1 MYKFVYFKFFVFIIV
16 RIYMDLVI
24 YINEVNINIYDIC
37 GIWCKYIC
45 KEKMKYNKIILDVIK
60 NKYICM
66 YKNMYRLL
74 NDIGRVSVLKL

>member
-1 MYKFVYFKFFVFIIV
+1 MYKFIYFKFFVFIIV
-16 RIYMDLVI
+16 RIYMDWVI
-24 YINEVNINIYDIC
+24 YINEVNNNIYVIC

-74 NDIGRVSVLKL
+74 NDIGRVSVLKV

>member
-1 MYKFVYFKFFVFIIV
+1 MYKFIYFKFFVFIIV
-16 RIYMDLVI
+16 RIYMDWVI
-24 YINEVNINIYDIC
+24 YINEVNNNIYDIC
-37 GIWCKYIC
+37 GIWSKYIC

-74 NDIGRVSVLKL
+74 NDIGRVSVLKV

>member
-1 MYKFVYFKFFVFIIV
+1 MYKFIYFKFFVFIIV
-16 RIYMDLVI
+16 RIYMDWVI

-45 KEKMKYNKIILDVIK
+45 EEKMKYNKIILDVIK

-74 NDIGRVSVLKL
+74 NDIGRVSVLKV